1 MSTAVQLR
9 RGTTAQHASFTGA
22 VGEVTV
28 DTTKDTVVVHDGVL
42 AGGHPLLKESA
53 FTSALG
59 TTIVEQT
66 SASGSAIIPSG
77 DASERDGSPAAGYF
91 RFNVDVAKFEGY
103 NGTAWGSVGG
113 GATGGGGDEAFFE
126 NDVEVSANYT
136 ITTGKN
142 AMSAGP
148 MTIADGVTVTVP
160 DGSVWTIV

>member
-9 RGTTAQHASFTGA
+9 RGTTTEHASFTGA

-42 AGGHPLLKESA
+42 AGGHPLLKEEA
-53 FTSALG
+53 AG
-59 TTIVEQT
+59 TTLVEQT
-66 SASGSAIIPSG
+66 SAIGSAIIPSG

>member
-42 AGGHPLLKESA
+42 AGGHPLLKEEA
-53 FTSALG
+53 AGVTL
-59 TTIVEQT
+59 VEQT

-126 NDVEVSANYT
+126 NSTTITGSYT

>member
-42 AGGHPLLKESA
+42 AGGHPLLKEEA
-53 FTSALG
+53 AG
-59 TTIVEQT
+59 TTLVEQT

-77 DASERDGSPAAGYF
+77 DASERDGFPAAGYF